1 MPDKPSEL
9 EPCPFCGAE
18 QPKPHIWYGN
28 GGTHECD
35 SCHAFGPTA
44 SDVGKTMAEN
54 LPHVVAAWNRRTPD
68 RAALVAVA
76 KLAWEEGID
85 APGSAS
91 DATAERIVDKYLA
104 EQAGKDDE

>member
-9 EPCPFCGAE
+9 KPCRAGICIQSDYPGSG
-18 QPKPHIWYGN
+18 QVMSPDWVTYN
-28 GGTHECD
+28 GET
-35 SCHAFGPTA
+35 FY
-44 SDVGKTMAEN
+44 
-54 LPHVVAAWNRRTPD
+54 D

-104 EQAGKDDE
+104 EQAGKDSE